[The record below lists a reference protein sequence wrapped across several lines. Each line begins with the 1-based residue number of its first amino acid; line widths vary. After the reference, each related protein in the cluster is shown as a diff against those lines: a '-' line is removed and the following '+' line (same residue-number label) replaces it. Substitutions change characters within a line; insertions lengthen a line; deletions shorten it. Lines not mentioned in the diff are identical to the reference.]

1 MEYEDGPLL
10 LLITALRAAF
20 RRRVRPASARVRRAG
35 NVLARSVGEDV
46 FQYFVLRVNVE
57 RPRNVPAFVF
67 VREAVE
73 ARDIRAGK

>member
-1 MEYEDGPLL
+1 
-10 LLITALRAAF
+10 
-20 RRRVRPASARVRRAG
+20 
-35 NVLARSVGEDV
+35 VLARSVGEDV
-46 FQYFVLRVNVE
+46 LQYLVLRVNVE